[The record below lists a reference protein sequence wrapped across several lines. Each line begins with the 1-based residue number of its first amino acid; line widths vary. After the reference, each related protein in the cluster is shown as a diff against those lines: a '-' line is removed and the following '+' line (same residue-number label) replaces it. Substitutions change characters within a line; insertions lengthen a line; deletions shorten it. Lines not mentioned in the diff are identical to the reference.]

1 MDLVN
6 QLFPAFAAG
15 VSGAALLWVWRKFTA
30 RSETW
35 FPLFKRGAKLLLW
48 GWALATA
55 GWMLYGVANAADLK
69 LAMAGII
76 AGFCAPVL
84 VGLLG
89 GKRGAGE
96 ETRRSKHVVASG
108 ALNKAVKALR
118 TTVRLKLAG
127 VRLPFDSE
135 PHHLLVA
142 GSADTDKS
150 AVISLVLDQLREA
163 GDTVIV
169 VDSGGALLSK
179 HFVEGTDFVFN
190 PFDDR
195 CINWSPDFEM
205 QGEWDAEA
213 LARSMV
219 PDGVDGGKERDVQT
233 FLASVL
239 RQLWSEKRLSLPTL
253 LYYVQAASVGE
264 LRDLL
269 AGTPAMAQLTSDPT
283 FGAIR
288 SITSTYVT
296 PYTYLPNSGT
306 RFSVSEMIRAEH
318 SGFLFATYRDDQL
331 DSLRSLIGCVLDVA
345 ARTILSLAP
354 DENRRVW
361 LIIDNFASIGRV
373 QSIESLATRAHKVGG
388 CLLIGLQSLSQ
399 LRDRYGDSGA
409 QTILSSLSSWL
420 VLRSADLDTA
430 EYLSK
435 YIGDVEL
442 LRQQQNDGD
451 AASGES
457 QPQDEQPLTQR
468 AVVPSQI
475 QALPKLQGF
484 LRLAGNLPVAAVK
497 VAVPKKPRAARG
509 AAFCERDFG
518 ARPML
523 KLPATMQTPLSAA
536 ATRAAASVAA
546 SAVRP
551 DAPVS
556 RARDSHSSGT
566 GAPATSAERPAS
578 SSTGAFQIRRTA
590 PLADTLDGQQTTGLT
605 PTLIDEGHD
614 LPSDSRVLVTRGS
627 APLKPMAPLR
637 APAADKPRKS
647 LNNVSLI

>member
-15 VSGAALLWVWRKFTA
+15 LSGAVLLWVWRKFTA

-48 GWALATA
+48 SWALASAGTA
-55 GWMLYGVANAADLK
+55 LYGVANAADLK
-69 LAMAGII
+69 LAMASII
-76 AGFCAPVL
+76 AGFCAPVV

-89 GKRGAGE
+89 RKRGAGDE
-96 ETRRSKHVVASG
+96 VKRSQHVVASG
-108 ALNKAVKALR
+108 ALNKAVKTLR
-118 TTVRLKLAG
+118 KTLRLSLAG

-150 AVISLVLDQLREA
+150 AVISSVLDQLREA

-190 PFDDR
+190 PFDGR

-233 FLASVL
+233 LLASVL
-239 RQLWSEKRLSLPTL
+239 RQLWSEKRLNLPTL
-253 LYYVQAASVGE
+253 LYYVQAASVAE

-269 AGTPAMAQLTSDPT
+269 AGTPAMAQLTSDHT
-283 FGAIR
+283 FGTIR
-288 SITSTYVT
+288 SIASTYLT

-306 RFSVSEMIRAEH
+306 RFSVNEMIRAEH
-318 SGFLFATYRDDQL
+318 SGVLFATYRDDQL

-345 ARTILSLAP
+345 ARTILSLSP

-361 LIIDNFASIGRV
+361 LIIDDFASIGRV
-373 QSIESLATRAHKVGG
+373 QSIESVAAKAHKVGG
-388 CLLIGLQSLSQ
+388 CLLIGLQSISQ
-399 LRDRYGDSGA
+399 LRERYGDAGA
-409 QTILSSLSSWL
+409 QAILSSMSSWL
-420 VLRSADLDTA
+420 VMRCADQDTA

-442 LRQQQNDGD
+442 LRQQQNDGET
-451 AASGES
+451 ASGES
-457 QPQDEQPLTQR
+457 RPQDEQPLTQR

-497 VAVPKKPRAARG
+497 MVVPKKPRATME

-536 ATRAAASVAA
+536 ATRAAASLNTP
-546 SAVRP
+546 AVQP
-551 DAPVS
+551 DVPVS
-556 RARDSHSSGT
+556 RVQESHSDG
-566 GAPATSAERPAS
+566 TSAPAS
-578 SSTGAFQIRRTA
+578 STVRPPSSATGAFHLRRSV
-590 PLADTLDGQQTTGLT
+590 PLPDSLDGQQKGDMV

-627 APLKPMAPLR
+627 APLKSMSPLR
-637 APAADKPRKS
+637 APSADKPRKS

>member
-1 MDLVN
+1 MW
-6 QLFPAFAAG
+6 A
-15 VSGAALLWVWRKFTA
+15 
-30 RSETW
+30 
-35 FPLFKRGAKLLLW
+35 
-48 GWALATA
+48 WALASGGSA
-55 GWMLYGVANAADLK
+55 LYGVANAADLK
-69 LAMAGII
+69 LAMASII

-89 GKRGAGE
+89 GKHRAGE
-96 ETRRSKHVVASG
+96 DVKRSKHVVAVG
-108 ALNKAVKALR
+108 VLNKAVKALR
-118 TTVRLKLAG
+118 KTVRLRLAG
-127 VRLPFDSE
+127 ARLPFDIE

-142 GSADTDKS
+142 GSADTDKT
-150 AVISLVLDQLREA
+150 AVINTVLDQLREA

-169 VDSGGALLSK
+169 VDSGGELLST

-219 PDGVDGGKERDVQT
+219 PNGVDAGKERDVQT
-233 FLASVL
+233 LLASVL
-239 RQLWSEKRLSLPTL
+239 RQLWTEKRLSLPTL

-269 AGTPAMAQLTSDPT
+269 AGTPAMAQLTSDHT

-288 SITSTYVT
+288 SLASTYVT

-345 ARTILSLAP
+345 ARTILSLSP

-361 LIIDNFASIGRV
+361 LVVDNFASIGRV
-373 QSIESLATRAHKVGG
+373 QSIEAVATKAHKVGG
-388 CLLIGLQSLSQ
+388 CLLIGLQSISQ
-399 LRDRYGDSGA
+399 LRDRYGDAGA
-409 QTILSSLSSWL
+409 KTLLSSLSSWL
-420 VLRSADLDTA
+420 VLRNADLDTA

-442 LRQQQNDGD
+442 LRQQEDD
-451 AASGES
+451 SATASGEP
-457 QPQDEQPLTQR
+457 QGQDEQPLTQR

-484 LRLAGNLPVAAVK
+484 LRLAGNLPVATVK
-497 VAVPKKPRAARG
+497 VPVPKKPRATMED
-509 AAFCERDFG
+509 AFCERDFG

-536 ATRAAASVAA
+536 ATRAASMAA
-546 SAVRP
+546 SAAQPAARL
-551 DAPVS
+551 S
-556 RARDSHSSGT
+556 REQENHSSSS
-566 GAPATSAERPAS
+566 APASAGSTERPAS
-578 SSTGAFQIRRTA
+578 SATGAFQLRRSA
-590 PLADTLDGQQTTGLT
+590 PLTDSRDGQQMSGLT

-614 LPSDSRVLVTRGS
+614 LPSDSRVLVTRGT
-627 APLKPMAPLR
+627 APLKAVTPLR
-637 APAADKPRKS
+637 AASADKPRKS